1 VNPCSFPPR
10 RPSLV
15 ECLNMRLD
23 EALVHQRLID
33 HRVFEDE
40 RFVQYVR
47 SDVTV

>member
-1 VNPCSFPPR
+1 VNIACFPPR
-10 RPSLV
+10 WPSLV
-15 ECLNMRLD
+15 EYLNIRLD